1 MCLAEAAQ
9 SVAELGICHAA
20 RGPPPPGGW
29 RSGDTWCEMNGLIE
43 QMIPYGLD
51 PI

>member
-20 RGPPPPGGW
+20 RGPPPTRGMEKWGH
-29 RSGDTWCEMNGLIE
+29 LV
-43 QMIPYGLD
+43 
-51 PI
+51 